1 MTIEDTLKE
10 IDVMGE
16 LLEKKMG
23 KKRFEAAIKELT
35 ELWQDYEKERGD
47 LKE

>member
-10 IDVMGE
+10 IDMIGE

-23 KKRFEAAIKELT
+23 KKRFEAAIKKVNE
-35 ELWQDYEKERGD
+35 DYEKERED
-47 LKE
+47 NSQ